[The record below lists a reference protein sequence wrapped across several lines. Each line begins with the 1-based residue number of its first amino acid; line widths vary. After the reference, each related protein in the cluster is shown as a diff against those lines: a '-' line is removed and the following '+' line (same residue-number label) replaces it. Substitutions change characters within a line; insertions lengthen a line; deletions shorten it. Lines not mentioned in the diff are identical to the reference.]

1 MLGEVFRARVG
12 VDAET
17 GATYINLHSNFCLD
31 HDKGLIFFTVFF
43 NLPYYSAVTSKYTC
57 NRLRLQKIKELEGI
71 VKSEW

>member
-31 HDKGLIFFTVFF
+31 HDKGLIF
-43 NLPYYSAVTSKYTC
+43 LPYFLTYHII
-57 NRLRLQKIKELEGI
+57 RLLLVNILVIDYVYKK
-71 VKSEW
+71 